1 MGNLG
6 NSTSQDSAS
15 MGDVKAMIE
24 SKIASKKVMM
34 FSKSYCPFCTK
45 AKQALK
51 QHIPKDMSQ
60 ADYEVMEIEDRPDC
74 SEIQAVLKQM
84 TGASSVP
91 RVFVNGK
98 CIGGGDETAR
108 AHADGSLARMLAA

>member
-24 SKIASKKVMM
+24 SKIGSKKVMM

-51 QHIPKDMSQ
+51 QHNIKPE
-60 ADYEVMEIEDRPDC
+60 DYEVMEIEDRADC
-74 SEIQAVLKQM
+74 AELQAVLKQM

-91 RVFVNGK
+91 RVFINGK

-108 AHADGSLARMLAA
+108 ANADGSLARMLAA